1 MDLVQNNINIEKAKI
16 KIKSAKPNLS
26 KRVQKVMKHFAK
38 RNNIILTNVEKVQ
51 AVVIMGIET
60 SIDQAKGQLFDKHN
74 WKMLQHN
81 KLVND
86 TMD

>member
-1 MDLVQNNINIEKAKI
+1 MDLVQNNINIEKPKI

-26 KRVQKVMKHFAK
+26 KRVQKVMKHFEK

-60 SIDQAKGQLFDKHN
+60 SIDQAKLQLFDKHN

>member
-1 MDLVQNNINIEKAKI
+1 MLSNAEKIE
-16 KIKSAKPNLS
+16 
-26 KRVQKVMKHFAK
+26 
-38 RNNIILTNVEKVQ
+38 
-51 AVVIMGIET
+51 AVVIMGIEK

-86 TMD
+86 TME